1 MGIKKN
7 DFVEIDYTGISK
19 DENAVFDT
27 TLKEVAVKNE
37 LYHEEHA
44 YKPVILCV
52 GQNQILKA
60 VDESLIGKSV
70 GESFT
75 LDLKSEDAFGKKN
88 SELIQFIPI
97 SNFRQS
103 QINPVPGLH
112 VNIDGIFGIVRTV
125 SGGRTLVDFNHPLS
139 GKDIK
144 YEISIKRIVGDKQE
158 KLKSLLSNVIGDE
171 AEILMKDSEASVN
184 VPKGI
189 ELDDE
194 NQKEIQE
201 KVKELIPEITT
212 LKFNQSTGKK

>member
-1 MGIKKN
+1 M
-7 DFVEIDYTGISK
+7 
-19 DENAVFDT
+19 
-27 TLKEVAVKNE
+27 
-37 LYHEEHA
+37 
-44 YKPVILCV
+44 
-52 GQNQILKA
+52 
-60 VDESLIGKSV
+60 
-70 GESFT
+70 
-75 LDLKSEDAFGKKN
+75 
-88 SELIQFIPI
+88 
-97 SNFRQS
+97 
-103 QINPVPGLH
+103 
-112 VNIDGIFGIVRTV
+112 NIDGIFGIVRTV